1 MSEVIDLR
9 RRRAARSAERA
20 FRNWKKKFNEDFG
33 ADTRLCDIS
42 TSTLAFL
49 ARGENEAVFYFYDLI
64 MNIRGV
70 GSGFQFD
77 TLGAEEKIR
86 VTERYFFLI
95 DQVRYECMRR
105 IGWLQRCPSEGFTLV
120 ELIENYDSAAP
131 AIQADIPVLSASHP
145 RYEEFAGLIAM
156 EKESLIRGL
165 IPAAL
170 EELDRYSST
179 L

>member
-1 MSEVIDLR
+1 MSEIIDLMQ
-9 RRRAARSAERA
+9 RRAARSAGRA
-20 FRNWKKKFNEDFG
+20 FRNWRKKFNEEFG
-33 ADTRLCDIS
+33 SDTRLSDIN

-49 ARGENEAVFYFYDLI
+49 ARGGDEATFYIYDLI

-86 VTERYFFLI
+86 VTERYFFLL
-95 DQVRYECMRR
+95 DQVRYEFMRR
-105 IGWLQRCPSEGFTLV
+105 IGWLQSCPGEGFTLV
-120 ELIENYDSAAP
+120 ELIEDFGSVAP

-156 EKESLIRGL
+156 EKESFIRGL

-170 EELDRYSST
+170 EELGR
-179 L
+179 

>member
-9 RRRAARSAERA
+9 KRRAARSAGRA
-20 FRNWKKKFNEDFG
+20 FRNWGKKFDEEFG
-33 ADTRLCDIS
+33 PHTRLCDI
-42 TSTLAFL
+42 TISTLAFL
-49 ARGENEAVFYFYDLI
+49 ARGEDEATFYFYDLI

-70 GSGFQFD
+70 GTGFQFD

-86 VTERYFFLI
+86 VTERYFFLL

-105 IGWLQRCPSEGFTLV
+105 IGWLQSCPSEEFTLV
-120 ELIENYDSAAP
+120 ELIENFDSAAP
-131 AIQADIPVLSASHP
+131 AIQADIPMLSASHP

-156 EKESLIRGL
+156 EKESFIRGL

-179 L
+179 V